1 MSRGLKNYFY
11 AGMIV
16 IMPIF
21 LTVFILNWILN
32 FVLMLTSKSFTVKM
46 ISTLIENFG
55 IERTTELKYFI
66 YFFYV
71 IGVFVFIIIV
81 GYITRNIVGK
91 KITYLINNMMS
102 RLPVVKHIYLT
113 ISQIVNLLSSTNNQ
127 SYKKA
132 VLIEYPRK
140 GVYSIGFLTADNNK
154 VVEKISG
161 EEMCNIFVPTSPNPT
176 SGMFVMLSKKEVKV
190 LDMKIE
196 DAIKL
201 VISGGVLTPGMEKK
215 NDEKD

>member
-32 FVLMLTSKSFTVKM
+32 FVLVLTSKSFTVKI

-127 SYKKA
+127 SYKKT

-140 GVYSIGFLTADNNK
+140 GVYSIGFLTAESNRI
-154 VVEKISG
+154 VEKISG
-161 EEMCNIFVPTSPNPT
+161 EEMCNIFIPTSPNPT

-196 DAIKL
+196 DAVKL
-201 VISGGVLTPGMEKK
+201 VISGGVLTPGMEKTDDK
-215 NDEKD
+215 ED

>member
-32 FVLMLTSKSFTVKM
+32 FVLVLTSKSFTVKI

-113 ISQIVNLLSSTNNQ
+113 ISQIVNLLSSTNNK

-140 GVYSIGFLTADNNK
+140 GVYSIGFLTAESNRI
-154 VVEKISG
+154 VEKISG
-161 EEMCNIFVPTSPNPT
+161 EEMCNIFIPTSPNPT

-196 DAIKL
+196 DAVKL
-201 VISGGVLTPGMEKK
+201 VISGGVLTPGMEKT
-215 NDEKD
+215 NDKED